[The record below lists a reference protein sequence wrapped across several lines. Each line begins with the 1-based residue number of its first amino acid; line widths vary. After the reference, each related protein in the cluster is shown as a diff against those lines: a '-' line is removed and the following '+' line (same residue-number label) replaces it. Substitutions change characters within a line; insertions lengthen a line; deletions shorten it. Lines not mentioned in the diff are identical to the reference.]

1 MVNKR
6 SLTVLLHIIGCIVFL
21 ALPVFLTPD
30 FPRSLNIFSNRPTQ
44 RDLIAYALMV
54 SFFYLNF
61 FVLIPKLYLTK
72 KYVSFFGIVL
82 LCFLVISL
90 TPSILIP
97 DNRRP
102 EENFQPWPPPAV
114 NNPNNASPGPP
125 DSLRRISPKKMHRMP
140 PPREFN
146 IYLFGVLHY
155 LFIFIAIVFFSL
167 ILTINNRL
175 KQSEKEKL
183 QAELRYLKAQ
193 INPHFLFNTL
203 NTIYSFA
210 IEKSAATATAVVK
223 LSAMMRY
230 IISDSGK
237 DFVLLEQEVNY
248 INNYIELQRMRFG
261 NSIDLNFNIRGNT
274 TDKLIAPLILIPF
287 IENAFKYG
295 VNAEEVSLINI
306 AIDINDNQLQMIVE
320 NNKVKLAKAL
330 EERTGLGMANTKNR
344 LQLIYPGKHVLTV
357 KDLDK
362 FYVSLILN
370 LE

>member
-6 SLTVLLHIIGCIVFL
+6 SLTVLLHIIGCIIFL

-61 FVLIPKLYLTK
+61 FVLIPKLYVTK
-72 KYVSFFGIVL
+72 KYVSFFSIVL
-82 LCFLVISL
+82 LYFLVISL

-97 DNRRP
+97 DNRRL
-102 EENFQPWPPPAV
+102 EENFQPMPPPAV
-114 NNPNNASPGPP
+114 NNPNNTSSGPP
-125 DSLRRISPKKMHRMP
+125 DSLRRIPPKEMHRMP
-140 PPREFN
+140 PQRFN
-146 IYLFGVLHY
+146 LYLFSVLHY
-155 LFIFIAIVFFSL
+155 LFIFIAIVFFTL
-167 ILTINNRL
+167 ILIINNRL

-230 IISDSGK
+230 IINDSGK
-237 DFVLLEQEVNY
+237 DFVLLDQEVNY
-248 INNYIELQRMRFG
+248 INDYIELQRMRFG

-274 TDKLIAPLILIPF
+274 TGKLIAPLILIPF

-295 VNAEEVSLINI
+295 VNAEELSLINI
-306 AIDINDNQLQMIVE
+306 AININNNQLRMIVE

-344 LQLIYPGKHVLTV
+344 LQLLYPGKHILTV
-357 KDLDK
+357 KDADK
-362 FYVSLILN
+362 FYVSLTLN